1 MNKETFDKIS
11 RTKGYQILENGIRQ
25 IEYIREIERDVCE
38 LVCKIN
44 SDNFFMMDK
53 IEAMILE
60 HLQLLFDDD
69 HYIAYFIYDLDM
81 GMEYVDGDV
90 TDDKGELVN
99 LSTLADLYVAL
110 MNQMGKDIED
120 DII

>member
-1 MNKETFDKIS
+1 MNKETFNKIA

-25 IEYIREIERDVCE
+25 IEYIREIERDVCD

-90 TDDKGELVN
+90 TDDNGELVN